1 VLDAEGKPIVL
12 EIAQIDVKPGLEA
25 EFEAGVAKA
34 VPLFRRAKGC
44 SAMREREGEL
54 LFPDRFNADA
64 VRRMEIVFGRMLCA
78 GAPGARVLGVSLASL
93 LPFVGARRAL
103 LLVAKIKAGASQD

>member
-1 VLDAEGKPIVL
+1 MVL

-44 SAMREREGEL
+44 SAMTLHRSVEQPTRYRLFVTWVTLENHTVDFRGSADFAEWRKLVGHCFASPPEVEHVRE
-54 LFPDRFNADA
+54 
-64 VRRMEIVFGRMLCA
+64 
-78 GAPGARVLGVSLASL
+78 
-93 LPFVGARRAL
+93 
-103 LLVAKIKAGASQD
+103 VATGF